1 MRVYLDNCCYNR
13 PFDDQTQLKV
23 RLETE
28 AKLFVQHLM
37 RTGAVEYVWSDML
50 NKEASDNPFPMR
62 RIKIM
67 EWMLG
72 AKVNVEITP
81 EIVVDAAALMAMG
94 LGNADAIHL
103 ACASAVDCDWFLT
116 TDIGVLK
123 KVRQHGLTRVANP
136 VEFAV
141 EVQNE
146 DH

>member
-28 AKLFVQHLM
+28 AKLFVQGLM
-37 RTGAVEYVWSDML
+37 RSGAVEYAWSDML
-50 NKEASDNPFPMR
+50 DKEALDNPFPMR
-62 RIKIM
+62 RVRIL
-67 EWMLG
+67 EWKTG
-72 AKVNVEITP
+72 AKVVVGITP
-81 EIVVDAAALMAMG
+81 EIVIDATALMNVG
-94 LGNADAIHL
+94 LGNADALHF

-116 TDIGVLK
+116 TDNGILK

-141 EVQNE
+141 EVQNA
-146 DH
+146 D

>member
-1 MRVYLDNCCYNR
+1 MRVNLDNCCYNR

-28 AKLFVQHLM
+28 AKLFVQQLM

-50 NKEASDNPFPMR
+50 DKEALDNPFPMQR
-62 RIKIM
+62 VKIM
-67 EWMLG
+67 AWKSG
-72 AKVNVEITP
+72 AKIDVEITP
-81 EIVVDAAALMAMG
+81 EIVIDATALVNIG

-116 TDIGVLK
+116 TDIGILK

-141 EVQNE
+141 EVQNAN
-146 DH
+146 

>member
-28 AKLFVQHLM
+28 AKLFVQQLM

-50 NKEASDNPFPMR
+50 DKEALDNPFPVQR
-62 RIKIM
+62 VTIM
-67 EWMLG
+67 GWRTG
-72 AKVNVEITP
+72 AKVDVEITP
-81 EIVVDAAALMAMG
+81 DIVIDATALMNAG
-94 LGNADAIHL
+94 LGNADVIHL
-103 ACASAVDCDWFLT
+103 ACASAVGCDWFLT
-116 TDIGVLK
+116 TDIGILK

-141 EVQNE
+141 EVQNAN
-146 DH
+146 